1 MMVQVVAIIAIVLIV
16 MLDAVVVLA
25 GYRMM
30 KNVCLKIVES
40 SENEEDSR
48 EP

>member
-25 GYRMM
+25 GFRMM

-40 SENEEDSR
+40 IENEDDSR

>member
-1 MMVQVVAIIAIVLIV
+1 MMVQVIAVVAIVMIV
-16 MLDAVVVLA
+16 MLDAVGVLA

-30 KNVCLKIVES
+30 KKVCLKIVES
-40 SENEEDSR
+40 IENEDDSR

>member
-40 SENEEDSR
+40 IENEEDSR

>member
-1 MMVQVVAIIAIVLIV
+1 MAQIVFIVAMVIVVA
-16 MLDAVVVLA
+16 LDAVVALA

-30 KNVCLKIVES
+30 KNVCMKVIES
-40 SENEEDSR
+40 IQDEDDSR

>member
-40 SENEEDSR
+40 IENEDDSR

>member
-1 MMVQVVAIIAIVLIV
+1 MMVQIVAIIAIVLIV

-40 SENEEDSR
+40 IENEDDSR